1 MIILI
6 FSTKNI
12 QAMKKTIYLL
22 IICISILSACTQHK
36 TEENKN
42 IIRVGIFDTNGD
54 SPGCIVDAYEA
65 LRIDR
70 DIKPEVI
77 SAATIMSDDI
87 LDYDLILFP
96 GGSGKAETSRL
107 GDLGQERIKELV
119 SKYGKSVIG
128 ICAGAYILTQTE
140 AYPSLDLSGMQ
151 ATDIEHDHRGHGIVK
166 FDLTEK
172 GAEIFPELANRELS
186 FMQYYEGPV
195 LIPVENPNYEYQSLA
210 TMLSDVHTVEGT
222 PSNMTN
228 NKPFIITS
236 KVGKGNTASFVGHP
250 ETTPGMRWMIPRM
263 VRHLLNKELVSYS
276 DAVVR
281 PEIYTDE
288 ILYTLELQEDQSKYY
303 DNLWGTEEEK
313 IEAITGL
320 VKISAWSAKKKIVG
334 LLRDSSPKVRIA
346 AANALVQLERTDFI
360 HDLEV
365 AVQVEKDEEVKIVLA
380 DKLKQLQLILKE

>member
-1 MIILI
+1 
-6 FSTKNI
+6 
-12 QAMKKTIYLL
+12 MKKITYLF
-22 IICISILSACTQHK
+22 ICISIVSACTQHK

-42 IIRVGIFDTNGD
+42 IIRVGIFNTNGD
-54 SPGCIVDAYEA
+54 SPGCIADAYEA
-65 LRIDR
+65 LRIDSE
-70 DIKPEVI
+70 IKPEVI

-87 LDYDLILFP
+87 LDFDLILFP

-119 SKYGKSVIG
+119 SEHGKSIIG

-166 FDLTEK
+166 FSLTDK
-172 GAEIFPELANRELS
+172 GAEIFPELANREIS

-195 LIPVENPNYEYQSLA
+195 LIPLGNATYVSESMA

-236 KVGKGNTASFVGHP
+236 VVGKGNTASFVGHP

-263 VRHLLNKELVSYS
+263 VRHLLNKEFISYS

-281 PEIYTDE
+281 PEIYGNE
-288 ILYTLELQEDQSKYY
+288 ILFTDELQELQSKYY
-303 DNLWGTEEEK
+303 SDLWGTETEK
-313 IEAITGL
+313 IEAINGL
-320 VKISAWSAKKKIVG
+320 VEISAWSAKKKIVG
-334 LLRDSSPKVRIA
+334 LLRDSSPEVRKVA
-346 AANALVQLERTDFI
+346 ADALVQLERTDFI
-360 HDLEV
+360 RDLEI
-365 AVQVEKDEEVKIVLA
+365 AFLTEKDEEIK
-380 DKLKQLQLILKE
+380 LILGEKLNLLQNIISQ

>member
-1 MIILI
+1 
-6 FSTKNI
+6 
-12 QAMKKTIYLL
+12 MKKITYLL
-22 IICISILSACTQHK
+22 IICISILSACTHHK
-36 TEENKN
+36 NEENKN

-54 SPGCIVDAYEA
+54 SPGCIADAYEA
-65 LRIDR
+65 LRIDSE
-70 DIKPEVI
+70 INPEVI

-87 LDYDLILFP
+87 LNYDLILFP

-119 SKYGKSVIG
+119 SEHGKSVIG

-140 AYPSLDLSGMQ
+140 GYPSLDLSGMQ

-166 FDLTEK
+166 FSLTEK
-172 GAEIFPELANRELS
+172 GNEIFPELAEREIS

-195 LIPVENPNYEYQSLA
+195 LVPVENAKYNAQSLA

-236 KVGKGNTASFVGHP
+236 EVGKGNTASFVGHP

-263 VRHLLNKELVSYS
+263 VRFLLNKELVAYS
-276 DAVVR
+276 DVVVR
-281 PEIYTDE
+281 PEIYKNEILFTDE
-288 ILYTLELQEDQSKYY
+288 LLDIQSTYY
-303 DNLWGTEEEK
+303 SNLWGTEEEK
-313 IEAITGL
+313 IEAVNGL
-320 VKISAWSAKKKIVG
+320 VEISAWSAKKKLVG
-334 LLRDSSPKVRIA
+334 LLRDISPEVRKA
-346 AANALVQLERTDFI
+346 TANALVQLERTDFI

-365 AVQVEKDEEVKIVLA
+365 AVQVEKNEEVKIFLA
-380 DKLKQLQLILKE
+380 EKLKQLQLILPE

>member
-1 MIILI
+1 
-6 FSTKNI
+6 
-12 QAMKKTIYLL
+12 MKKITYLL
-22 IICISILSACTQHK
+22 IICISILSACTHHK
-36 TEENKN
+36 NEENKN

-70 DIKPEVI
+70 EINPEVI

-87 LDYDLILFP
+87 LNYDLILFP

-119 SKYGKSVIG
+119 SVHGKSVIG

-140 AYPSLDLSGMQ
+140 GYPSLDLSGMQ

-166 FDLTEK
+166 FNLTEK
-172 GAEIFPELANRELS
+172 GAEIYPELMNRDLGY
-186 FMQYYEGPV
+186 MQYYEGPV
-195 LIPVENPNYEYQSLA
+195 LVPVENAKYNAQSLA

-236 KVGKGNTASFVGHP
+236 EVGKGNTASFVGHP

-263 VRHLLNKELVSYS
+263 VRYLLNKELVAYS

-281 PEIYTDE
+281 PEIYKDE
-288 ILYTLELQEDQSKYY
+288 ILFTDDLLNLQNRYY
-303 DNLWGTEEEK
+303 SNLWGSEEEK
-313 IEAITGL
+313 IEAINGL
-320 VKISAWSAKKKIVG
+320 VEISAWSAKKKLVG
-334 LLRDSSPKVRIA
+334 LLRDISPEVRKA
-346 AANALVQLERTDFI
+346 TANALVQLERTDFI

-365 AVQVEKDEEVKIVLA
+365 AVQVEKDEEVKIFLA
-380 DKLKQLQLILKE
+380 EKLKQLQLILPE